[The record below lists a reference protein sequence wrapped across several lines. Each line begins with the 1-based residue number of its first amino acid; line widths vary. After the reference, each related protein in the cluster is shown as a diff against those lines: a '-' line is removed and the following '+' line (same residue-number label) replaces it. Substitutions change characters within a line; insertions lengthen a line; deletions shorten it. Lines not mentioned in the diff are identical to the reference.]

1 MWTPLAVI
9 AVTVVAVGVRA
20 QLIRRSW
27 RLLQTATETG
37 AVDVAKRQLA
47 RLKRLYAR
55 HEPTLNLL
63 HLTHAWLLVEEERYS
78 DARWL
83 LEHTDPD
90 KLQAVRLPF
99 YEAELAL
106 CLAHTG
112 DVERGV
118 ELAHMAA
125 WRAGNVNPP
134 LLPYCQGAV
143 GVTLHLAGR
152 STEAIV
158 ALQDGLRTGDAF
170 PHGQA
175 WRAFH
180 LGEAM
185 RAIGRADEAQ
195 QAYDRARRAA
205 PGSRWSGR
213 AEERLVALAERSPYR

>member
-1 MWTPLAVI
+1 MWPAVV
-9 AVTVVAVGVRA
+9 ALGVGVAVAVGRSQA
-20 QLIRRSW
+20 IRHSW
-27 RLLQTATETG
+27 RTLQKATETG

-63 HLTHAWLLVEEERYS
+63 HLTHAWLLVEEERYA

-83 LEHTDPD
+83 LEHTDPNQ
-90 KLQAVRLPF
+90 LQAVRLPF

-112 DVERGV
+112 ETERAV
-118 ELAHMAA
+118 ELGHMAA
-125 WRAGNVNPP
+125 WRAGNVNRP
-134 LLPYCQGAV
+134 LLPYCRGAL
-143 GVTLHLAGR
+143 GVTLQLAGR
-152 STEAIV
+152 STEAIA
-158 ALQDGLRTGDAF
+158 ALEEALREGDAF

-180 LGEAM
+180 LGEAL
-185 RAIGRADEAQ
+185 RSVGRTDEAQ

-213 AEERLVALAERSPYR
+213 AEERLIALAERSPYR